1 MSTHGGGGGH
11 VNTRGVEGMSTHA
24 HTHTHTHTHRAAY
37 MFSLTFWNFTR
48 LTEIAFIA
56 HNHHGDTRQAR
67 LKFVRG
73 PNLSFFGLGP
83 WAIYYSWL
91 ANTFISQIWF
101 LKTPFELFFSK
112 LSENPKK
119 CDIGSTEFSRKNH
132 RTRIKPSNLITD
144 LHEHTVS

>member
-67 LKFVRG
+67 LYK
-73 PNLSFFGLGP
+73 GLYTCTHAQGTYIVDGLYP
-83 WAIYYSWL
+83 L
-91 ANTFISQIWF
+91 EKC
-101 LKTPFELFFSK
+101 LKAL
-112 LSENPKK
+112 
-119 CDIGSTEFSRKNH
+119 
-132 RTRIKPSNLITD
+132 
-144 LHEHTVS
+144 